1 MCFSSVPA
9 PPPSYFTGDNM
20 TERTVINTLNG
31 SLKELTLEQVSA
43 LYEYTGGRLKGRRI
57 YLKIAVLAVLK
68 YQSHGRPLT
77 AREVRDLGQ
86 RYIPRN
92 QQWSNQ
98 VVGSILG
105 MLSRMKLIQRSYD
118 KPYVY
123 WWENSDI

>member
-1 MCFSSVPA
+1 MS
-9 PPPSYFTGDNM
+9 
-20 TERTVINTLNG
+20 ERTVINALNG
-31 SLKELTLEQVSA
+31 SLKELTIEQA
-43 LYEYTGGRLKGRRI
+43 NELYEYTGGRLKGRKI

-68 YQSHGRPLT
+68 YQSHGRPLS
-77 AREVRDLGQ
+77 ARQVCDLGK

-105 MLSRMKLIQRSYD
+105 MLSRMKLIHRSYD

-123 WWENSDI
+123 WWDGNV

>member
-1 MCFSSVPA
+1 V
-9 PPPSYFTGDNM
+9 
-20 TERTVINTLNG
+20 
-31 SLKELTLEQVSA
+31 
-43 LYEYTGGRLKGRRI
+43 
-57 YLKIAVLAVLK
+57 
-68 YQSHGRPLT
+68 T

-118 KPYVY
+118 KPYLY
-123 WWENSDI
+123 WWENSGI

>member
-1 MCFSSVPA
+1 MLYTSTQVAGSS
-9 PPPSYFTGDNM
+9 
-20 TERTVINTLNG
+20 
-31 SLKELTLEQVSA
+31 
-43 LYEYTGGRLKGRRI
+43 RRI

-105 MLSRMKLIQRSYD
+105 MLSRMKLIDRSYD